1 MASDLI
7 DEPADDPKETSS
19 PACLAH
25 EADEAY
31 MGFATRA
38 EIASFLAGLDLKN
51 LDGADAEAIRKMLP
65 RIRDDTLHREL
76 SLRLAALTSVKSG
89 T

>member
-1 MASDLI
+1 MI
-7 DEPADDPKETSS
+7 EEPSS

-25 EADEAY
+25 EADDSY

-38 EIASFLAGLDLKN
+38 EIASFLAGLDT
-51 LDGADAEAIRKMLP
+51 ADAESIRKMLP
-65 RIRDDTLHREL
+65 RIRDDGLHKEL
-76 SLRLAALTSVKSG
+76 SRRLATIGAMKPG